1 MTSLP
6 GSNRFLCP
14 QTAEFDVESDTDA
27 LPSEY
32 TPRSGRFRDY
42 LRLLAEHSDVSVQ
55 ARQVVA
61 STGSIHLQSEDA
73 PVSDDVLA
81 LTTTDALL
89 QMFEA
94 WWLEFKNKDCKA
106 GATPSKLCALFR
118 GGGVKVSLKPYE
130 SGDGKLSF
138 DPHDSPVSSYQ
149 WLPTPP
155 RRVDVDERDFV
166 VFERNA
172 RAPSMSAAQTQ

>member
-1 MTSLP
+1 MP

-32 TPRSGRFRDY
+32 APRSGRFRDY

-81 LTTTDALL
+81 LTTTDTVETFVLL
-89 QMFEA
+89 
-94 WWLEFKNKDCKA
+94 
-106 GATPSKLCALFR
+106 SLFSI
-118 GGGVKVSLKPYE
+118 KFCLTT
-130 SGDGKLSF
+130 LF
-138 DPHDSPVSSYQ
+138 
-149 WLPTPP
+149 LL
-155 RRVDVDERDFV
+155 
-166 VFERNA
+166 
-172 RAPSMSAAQTQ
+172 

>member
-1 MTSLP
+1 MP

-32 TPRSGRFRDY
+32 TPHSGLF
-42 LRLLAEHSDVSVQ
+42 RLLAEHSDVSVQ

-94 WWLEFKNKDCKA
+94 WWLEFRNKDCKA
-106 GATPSKLCALFR
+106 GSTPSKLCSLFR
-118 GGGVKVSLKPYE
+118 
-130 SGDGKLSF
+130 
-138 DPHDSPVSSYQ
+138 
-149 WLPTPP
+149 
-155 RRVDVDERDFV
+155 
-166 VFERNA
+166 
-172 RAPSMSAAQTQ
+172 

>member
-1 MTSLP
+1 MP
-6 GSNRFLCP
+6 GSNRFLCL
-14 QTAEFDVESDTDA
+14 QTAEFDIESDTDA

-32 TPRSGRFRDY
+32 APRSGRFRDF
-42 LRLLAEHSDVSVQ
+42 LRLLAQHSDVSVQ

-94 WWLEFKNKDCKA
+94 WWMEFKAKDCKS
-106 GATPSKLCALFR
+106 GSSPSKLCSLFR

-138 DPHDSPVSSYQ
+138 DPHDAPLSSYQ
-149 WLPTPP
+149 WLPSPS
-155 RRVDVDERDFV
+155 RRLDIDERDFV
-166 VFERNA
+166 VFERNT
-172 RAPSMSAAQTQ
+172 RAPSKFVIPTQ